1 MGLTTRAGT
10 RRSAIVG
17 FSIGVPAAVLGGIV
31 MRFVDGAGGF
41 ALGVAVAALFGLA
54 IGLVLRS
61 RSGAAR

>member
-1 MGLTTRAGT
+1 MGLTKGSET

-31 MRFVDGAGGF
+31 MRAVDGAGGF
-41 ALGVAVAALFGLA
+41 ALGVAVAALFGLT

-61 RSGAAR
+61 RLGAKR